1 MLRKKYIK
9 SSRDIRKIPYDLVSE
24 LVILR
29 DYADTSEAYLN
40 EEHKLLVDLADGL
53 YNNGW
58 IDEIVSK
65 MKSTYPE
72 IFDKYGDDYF
82 ELILDDCS
90 AIDSQIRPNNVQDLI
105 DEYTAKADEFV
116 GIDVD
121 VESATDVCS
130 SKMYELSPKDGRKS
144 FYGKAKVML
153 EDDGSETLYSYGTPI
168 IRRKP
173 NGDLDPLWDGY
184 SATTGRHIA
193 SFAGLNKKQYM
204 DLLKKKQGVE
214 SATDVKC
221 ASGDDI
227 VRNVLELT
235 KGTWFAPMSEFS
247 DIVYNADEII
257 PVIDY
262 DSCVEFGTFNG
273 QELLIYDIVD
283 GRKHIRYSC
292 SMKTIFDKLILTDVW
307 DSTGIIYKCDY
318 DSLWNNL
325 EGHKDS
331 VESAEKIECV
341 GHNDPGRYF
350 DLVDYYDVWAD
361 EDGGWQVNDVSII
374 ERDIWISD
382 DTTEEVQLYIV
393 SGD

>member
-9 SSRDIRKIPYDLVSE
+9 SSSDIRKIPYDLVSE

-29 DYADTSEAYLN
+29 DYADTSDAYLN

-65 MKSTYPE
+65 MKSTYPD

-82 ELILDDCS
+82 ELILDDCR

-105 DEYTAKADEFV
+105 DEYLAKAEEFS
-116 GIDVD
+116 GNVD
-121 VESATDVCS
+121 IESATDVCS

-144 FYGKAKVML
+144 FYGKAKVMI
-153 EDDGSETLYSYGTPI
+153 EDDGSETLYSYDTPI

-204 DLLKKKQGVE
+204 DLLKRKQG
-214 SATDVKC
+214 
-221 ASGDDI
+221 
-227 VRNVLELT
+227 
-235 KGTWFAPMSEFS
+235 
-247 DIVYNADEII
+247 
-257 PVIDY
+257 
-262 DSCVEFGTFNG
+262 
-273 QELLIYDIVD
+273 
-283 GRKHIRYSC
+283 
-292 SMKTIFDKLILTDVW
+292 
-307 DSTGIIYKCDY
+307 
-318 DSLWNNL
+318 
-325 EGHKDS
+325 

-341 GHNDPGRYF
+341 GHNDPGKYF
-350 DLVDYYDVWAD
+350 DLVDYDVWGN
-361 EDGGWQVNDVSII
+361 EEEGWEVNDVSIV

-382 DTTEEVQLYIV
+382 DTTEKELLDFLAGFYLDPKAVDRCEVEWTDPDLIEIFEKDTYMPIC
-393 SGD
+393 SLRKSYNK

>member
-29 DYADTSEAYLN
+29 DYVDTSEAYLN

-82 ELILDDCS
+82 ELILEDCS

-105 DEYTAKADEFV
+105 DEYLAKAEEFS
-116 GIDVD
+116 GSVD
-121 VESATDVCS
+121 IESATDVCS
-130 SKMYELSPKDGRKS
+130 AKMYELSPSDGRKS
-144 FYGKAKVML
+144 FYGKAKVMI

-204 DLLKKKQGVE
+204 DLLKKKQDVE
-214 SATDVKC
+214 S
-221 ASGDDI
+221 S
-227 VRNVLELT
+227 
-235 KGTWFAPMSEFS
+235 
-247 DIVYNADEII
+247 
-257 PVIDY
+257 
-262 DSCVEFGTFNG
+262 
-273 QELLIYDIVD
+273 
-283 GRKHIRYSC
+283 
-292 SMKTIFDKLILTDVW
+292 
-307 DSTGIIYKCDY
+307 
-318 DSLWNNL
+318 
-325 EGHKDS
+325 
-331 VESAEKIECV
+331 EKIECV

-350 DLVDYYDVWAD
+350 DLVDYYDVWGNE
-361 EDGGWQVNDVSII
+361 EDGWEVNNLGVI
-374 ERDIWISD
+374 EEGIWISD
-382 DTTEEVQLYIV
+382 DTTEEELFNYLRDTIGYFNKDVKFSDVEIIWDSPEFIEFFDASNGYPLGRLQESYNK
-393 SGD
+393 

>member
-29 DYADTSEAYLN
+29 DYVDTSEAYLN

-105 DEYTAKADEFV
+105 DEYLAKAEEFS
-116 GIDVD
+116 GSVD
-121 VESATDVCS
+121 
-130 SKMYELSPKDGRKS
+130 
-144 FYGKAKVML
+144 
-153 EDDGSETLYSYGTPI
+153 I
-168 IRRKP
+168 
-173 NGDLDPLWDGY
+173 
-184 SATTGRHIA
+184 
-193 SFAGLNKKQYM
+193 
-204 DLLKKKQGVE
+204 E
-214 SATDVKC
+214 SATDVK
-221 ASGDDI
+221 AGISVNELIQNYKSNNPEGHFFDKDTLKFFGERKSDMRVDKDI
-227 VRNVLELT
+227 VTIKDFSGNDRQAYRFTSKQRN
-235 KGTWFAPMSEFS
+235 APGGPRTSEHFF
-247 DIVYNADEII
+247 DKDTFEEIVT
-257 PVIDY
+257 
-262 DSCVEFGTFNG
+262 S
-273 QELLIYDIVD
+273 
-283 GRKHIRYSC
+283 
-292 SMKTIFDKLILTDVW
+292 KTIKA
-307 DSTGIIYKCDY
+307 S
-318 DSLWNNL
+318 
-325 EGHKDS
+325 
-331 VESAEKIECV
+331 V

-361 EDGGWQVNDVSII
+361 EDGGWQVNDVSIV

-382 DTTEEVQLYIV
+382 DTTEEELFNYLKDTLGYFDRNTKFSDVEIIWDSLEFIEFFDASNGYPLCRLQESYKQ
-393 SGD
+393 